1 MDFGLTEEQEML
13 QETVR
18 GFAQNECP
26 TTRLRELFDAGEG
39 HDPAL
44 WSALAEMGVAGLTVP
59 EEHGGAGMEILD
71 LALVA
76 EVLGEFAMPGPFLGH
91 ALAIRGV
98 TLAGG
103 KDQKAK
109 ILPDLASGEQIA
121 TVALQEQA
129 TWQPEEWTARL
140 RGGRLTGEKAIVSHA
155 ALADRFLVG
164 LAGGQLAWVDAKANG
179 VEIEDLGGIDRTR
192 PVYRVRFEGAP
203 AELLEGGDGTVWEL
217 IDTAAVLLAADAF
230 GAATKLIDI
239 DVAYAMEREQFGQ
252 PIGQFQS
259 IKHTIAKLGTD
270 IEPARALLWHAAHAL
285 DAIPA
290 EAPRSVSVAKAH
302 ITDRAMNVA
311 RESVELHGGYG
322 YMLEGMRSSDV
333 VQADHAR
340 PIAVRN
346 AGSVARAH
354 GRPGGVLRWISN
366 TAPSTRDFVKRCV
379 NS

>member
-103 KDQKAK
+103 NDQQVK

-290 EAPRSVSVAKAH
+290 DAPRSVSVAKAH
-302 ITDRAMNVA
+302 ITDRAMDVA

-322 YMLEGMRSSDV
+322 FTWECEVQMWFKRIMLDRSLFGTPD
-333 VQADHAR
+333 QWRERTADL
-340 PIAVRN
+340 
-346 AGSVARAH
+346 
-354 GRPGGVLRWISN
+354 GGY
-366 TAPSTRDFVKRCV
+366 
-379 NS
+379 